1 MYLKSIEIQGFKS
14 FANKI
19 LLEFHNGITAIVGPN
34 GSGKSNISDAVRWV
48 LGEQSAKQLRGA
60 SMQDV
65 IFAGTAERK
74 PLSYAYVAITMDNS
88 DHCIPVD
95 YEEVTVAR
103 RVYRSGESEYLLNGS
118 SCRLKDIQEMFYD
131 TGIGKEGYSIIGQG
145 QIERI
150 LSGKPEE
157 RRELFDEAVGI
168 VKFKKRKA
176 AAQKKLAEEQDN
188 LTRVSDILHELES
201 RVGPLEKQA
210 ADAKVWLKLKDEQ
223 KGLDVNLFLLESRRI
238 EKELAEI
245 DEKLSTA
252 GTSLAE
258 QQAAAEQMHQAQ
270 DEAQEALAACEAQ
283 LDELRKNKSESAL
296 VISRLEN
303 EIALA
308 EEKIRSAQASDES
321 LGARKGAIEYE
332 KENHEAQ
339 LALRQEEH
347 ARLSAELQEV
357 EDRCAEQVRVHDEF
371 LALIAAAEQS
381 IEEKKAEN
389 LRLLEEEANLRSRR
403 EALKAMGEQI
413 RIRQSQIA
421 SQLLAQQSEQGDVLS
436 QLEAARAQLEN
447 AEAEHAKRTE
457 EARALDE
464 RKSGWEE
471 KRREAAALFSEAQEQ
486 FHRASTQMETLRNLA
501 ERYEGYNLA
510 IRSVM
515 EQKDSHPGILGVVSD
530 LIVAASEYEVAIETA
545 LGGNIQN
552 IVTADEAS
560 AKEMVSYLKKNR
572 LGRATFLPLTA
583 VDRKP
588 NPKLRDYL
596 REPGVIGI
604 ADELVT
610 CDDRFRGVARYLLG
624 RCLVVSEIDSAIALA
639 KKSGYSV
646 HIVTLEGEYLSP
658 GGSISGGRYKNNSN
672 LLGRRRELEELESRI
687 ASLKETMAAQQHRMD
702 EVDTALELLA
712 DDRLETAAALQE
724 ALLNRNSAQIR
735 YEQAEEEQ
743 KKGSAASMSLTEEK
757 KSLEEQMTQIADET
771 AGIDQ
776 KSAGNEQNRSALN
789 KESETL
795 AASLAS
801 QREEETRLSDAV
813 SKVRM
818 EAAAVRQRLAF
829 EEENIARIEDELK
842 KDGENLHELLRSAEE
857 AHSQI
862 ASRQKD
868 IEEIRKTIE
877 QANQNQQKLDAAMEE
892 QTAAR
897 DKANDAYRKM
907 FDRREELSAD
917 IHRLDKEVFRLTQS
931 KERASANL
939 EAQTHQLWDEYELTP
954 HAAAELASPQ
964 QKDRAQMKKR
974 LSEIREEIRALG
986 NVNVNAIEEFAEV
999 NERYT
1004 FLSGQHAD
1012 LEKARETLLSI
1023 IEDLDEGMRR
1033 QFTEGFAQIRKEFDA
1048 AFKELFGGGQGT
1060 LELVEDEDILETGIR
1075 IIAQPP
1081 GKKLQNMMQLS
1092 GGEKALT
1099 AIALLFAIQNMKPSP
1114 FALLDEIEAALD
1126 DSNVDR
1132 YAQYLHK
1139 LTKNTQF
1146 IVITHRRGTMNAA
1159 DRLYGI
1165 TMQERGISTLVSV
1178 NLVEA
1183 DLT

>member
-1 MYLKSIEIQGFKS
+1 MYLKSIEIHGFKS

-88 DHCIPVD
+88 DHRIPVD

-176 AAQKKLAEEQDN
+176 AAQKKLAEEQEN
-188 LTRVSDILHELES
+188 LARVSDILHELES

-210 ADAKVWLKLKDEQ
+210 QDARVWLKLKEEQ
-223 KGLDVNLFLLESRRI
+223 KGLDVNLFLIESQRL
-238 EKELAEI
+238 EKELAEL
-245 DEKLSTA
+245 DEKLSVA
-252 GTSLAE
+252 NASLAE
-258 QQAAAEQMHQAQ
+258 QQAAAEEMHQAQ
-270 DEAQEALAACEAQ
+270 DEAQQALTACEEALE
-283 LDELRKNKSESAL
+283 DLRKNKSESAL

-303 EIALA
+303 EVALA

-321 LGARKGAIEYE
+321 LGARKGALEYE
-332 KENHEAQ
+332 KENHTAQ
-339 LALRQEEH
+339 LALRKDHRAQLAEETREVSRRVEEQQQAQEE
-347 ARLSAELQEV
+347 ALQRILETEQAI
-357 EDRCAEQVRVHDEF
+357 EDA
-371 LALIAAAEQS
+371 
-381 IEEKKAEN
+381 KAEN
-389 LRLLEEEANLRSRR
+389 LRLLEEEAALRSRR
-403 EALKAMGEQI
+403 EALKAMADQI

-421 SQLLAQQSEQGDVLS
+421 SQLLAQKSEQGDVTS
-436 QLEAARAQLEN
+436 QLESAKELFDS
-447 AEAEHAKRTE
+447 AEAEHSRLTK
-457 EARALDE
+457 EAQALDDK
-464 RKSGWEE
+464 KSGWEQ
-471 KRREAAALFSEAQEQ
+471 KRRQAQKQYAEAQETY
-486 FHRASTQMETLRNLA
+486 HRTTTKMESLRNLA

-515 EQKDSHPGILGVVSD
+515 ELKNTHPGICGVVSD
-530 LIVAASEYEVAIETA
+530 LIHASSEYEVAIETA

-552 IVTADEAS
+552 IVTTDENC
-560 AKEMVSYLKKNR
+560 AKEMVAFLKKNR
-572 LGRATFLPLTA
+572 LGRATFLPLTS

-596 REPGVIGI
+596 REHGVLGI
-604 ADELVT
+604 AEELVD
-610 CDDRFRGVARYLLG
+610 CDDRYRGIARYLLG
-624 RCLVVSEIDSAIALA
+624 RILVVSNIDSAIALA

-672 LLGRRRELEELESRI
+672 LLGRRRELEELEEQVHSC
-687 ASLKETMAAQQHRMD
+687 KETMSTLQHRLD
-702 EVDTALELLA
+702 EIDTALELLA
-712 DDRLETAAALQE
+712 DDRLSTAAALQE

-735 YEQAEEEQ
+735 YEQAVEEQ
-743 KKGSAASMSLTEEK
+743 KKGTAASLSLTDEK
-757 KSLEEQMTQIADET
+757 KSLDEQLKDIAAENDSLESKNT
-771 AGIDQ
+771 E
-776 KSAGNEQNRSALN
+776 NEKTREQLAA
-789 KESETL
+789 ESEALSAKLTR
-795 AASLAS
+795 
-801 QREEETRLSDAV
+801 QREEEVQVSDAL
-813 SKVRM
+813 SAVRM
-818 EAAAVRQRLAF
+818 EEASVQQRLSF
-829 EEENIARIEDELK
+829 EDENIARIEEDLK
-842 KDGENLHELLRSAEE
+842 KDDENLKELLRSAEE
-857 AHSQI
+857 AHGQI

-868 IEEIRKTIE
+868 IEEISKTID
-877 QANQNQQKLDAAMEE
+877 AAKQKQEELDASIEE
-892 QTAAR
+892 QSKAR
-897 DKANDAYRKM
+897 DAANDAYRKT
-907 FDRREELSAD
+907 FDRREELSAE
-917 IHRLDKEVFRLTQS
+917 IHRLDKEVFRLNQNR
-931 KERASANL
+931 ERSAQNL
-939 EAQTHQLWDEYELTP
+939 ETQTHQLWDEYELTP
-954 HAAAELASPQ
+954 HAAAELYNPDQ
-964 QKDRAQMKKR
+964 NDRGQMRKR
-974 LSEIREEIRALG
+974 LSEIREEVRSLG

-1004 FLSGQHAD
+1004 FLNGQHAD
-1012 LEKARETLLSI
+1012 LEKARESLMSI
-1023 IEDLDEGMRR
+1023 IDELDTGMRK
-1033 QFTEGFAQIRKEFDA
+1033 QFTEGFATIRKEFDA